1 MTKTTQD
8 NILNV
13 MYNEHRILIDK
24 ISEYDYNGDLAVV
37 KKMCTVISYVYDDE
51 ANSSDECVS
60 ATPTVLPLSPYMGLM
75 DMDIAARQ
83 WVDK

>member
-8 NILNV
+8 NILNT

-37 KKMCTVISYVYDDE
+37 KKLGV
-51 ANSSDECVS
+51 CVC
-60 ATPTVLPLSPYMGLM
+60 ATPVVLPLSPYMGLM
-75 DMDIAARQ
+75 DMDIAAKQ
-83 WVDK
+83 WIDKQ